1 MSMIKPPQAY
11 VSADRATAL
20 LGKWKKMLDY
30 TDRHTSPIV
39 ETSTRLNTAIIL
51 ENQMQ
56 WCNEANLAASGGAF
70 GTHAQGGAGDARL
83 PRIVMPMIRRTFPEL
98 IANDIVGVQPM
109 SGPIGIAFAMRLKYD
124 RTAIG
129 AQSAN
134 GRDGSLGLNASSDRG
149 LAGTNG
155 KELGYQYLDS
165 SFTGALSTE
174 FDDTTVT
181 ATFATV
187 TERNAGLATAIVGAV
202 YKQLDTNK
210 FYTKTSL
217 GAWLE
222 VADPALS
229 NFGTQ
234 NMAMLDI
241 DKGVAALLGDL
252 EYSSKIGQITTT
264 FEKTGIEAGTRKL
277 ASTFSLE
284 LEADLRNMT
293 GINIR
298 DELINA
304 MAYEVQAEI
313 DRELCLK
320 MIKVCV
326 KKAGYGKGWST
337 WSPANADGRFQL
349 ERARTLYQRII
360 IEAQRVGVRN
370 RIGPA
375 NFIVATPTIIAILEA
390 LPEFQWVK
398 TEGNVTTKTMGVA
411 KVGTIGGGRFD
422 VYRDMKTEGQ
432 YENGDR
438 SVRAEYCL
446 LGFKGQE
453 YWNTG
458 IVYCPYI
465 PLMVQETTG
474 PNDFSPRI
482 GMFTRY
488 GVVENLF
495 GAELFY
501 HTIFVT
507 GLEDDLDGVTGKRF
521 I

>member
-1 MSMIKPPQAY
+1 MIKPPQAY

-20 LGKWKKMLDY
+20 LGKWKNMLDY
-30 TDRHTSPIV
+30 TDSSVGSIAKSSV
-39 ETSTRLNTAIIL
+39 RLNTAIIL
-51 ENQMQ
+51 ENQLQ
-56 WCNEANLAASGGAF
+56 WCKEAVLAQSGGAF
-70 GTHAQGGAGDARL
+70 GTANQGGPGDARL

-109 SGPIGIAFAMRLKYD
+109 SGPIGIAFAMRIKYD

-129 AQSAN
+129 ATTTA
-134 GRDGSLGLNASSDRG
+134 GKDGSLAAGTTAGG
-149 LAGTNG
+149 LAGSQG
-155 KELGYQYLDS
+155 KEVGFQYLDS
-165 SFTGALSTE
+165 TFTGAL
-174 FDDTTVT
+174 DTS
-181 ATFATV
+181 FAD
-187 TERNAGLATAIVGAV
+187 GS
-202 YKQLDTNK
+202 DSD
-210 FYTKTSL
+210 F
-217 GAWLE
+217 
-222 VADPALS
+222 

-234 NMAMLDI
+234 NMAMLDV
-241 DKGVAALLGDL
+241 DKGIAALLGDL
-252 EYSSKIGQITTT
+252 EYSSKIGQLTTT

-284 LEADLRNMT
+284 LESDLRNMT

-298 DELINA
+298 DELINS

-313 DRELCLK
+313 DRELVLK

-326 KKAGYGKGWST
+326 KKGGFGKGWSV
-337 WSPANADGRFQL
+337 WSPAQADARWQV
-349 ERARTLYQRII
+349 ERARTFYQRIV

-375 NFIVATPTIIAILEA
+375 NFIVATPTVIAILES
-390 LPEFQWVK
+390 LPNFQWVV
-398 TEGNVTTKTMGVA
+398 TEGDVTTKTMGVA
-411 KVGTIGGGRFD
+411 KVGSLGGGRFT
-422 VYRDMKTEGQ
+422 VYRDMRTEGQ
-432 YENGDR
+432 YEDGER
-438 SVRAEYCL
+438 TVRAEYCL

-495 GAELFY
+495 GAQLFY
-501 HTIFVT
+501 HCIFIT
-507 GLEDDLDGVTGKRF
+507 GMDDELEYGTGKTF
-521 I
+521 L

>member
-11 VSADRATAL
+11 CSADRASAL

-30 TDRHTSPIV
+30 KDASVSTIDRS
-39 ETSTRLNTAIIL
+39 STRLNTAIIL
-51 ENQMQ
+51 ENQLQ
-56 WCNEANLAASGGAF
+56 WCREATLAQSGGAF
-70 GTHAQGGAGDARL
+70 GVANAGGTGDARL
-83 PRIVMPMIRRTFPEL
+83 QRIVMPMIRRTFPEL
-98 IANDIVGVQPM
+98 IANEIVGVQPM
-109 SGPIGIAFAMRLKYD
+109 SGPIGIAFAMRIKYD

-129 AQSAN
+129 ATTAA
-134 GRDGSLGLNASSDRG
+134 GKDGSLAAGTAARG
-149 LAGTNG
+149 LAATDGQ
-155 KELGYQYLDS
+155 ELGYQYSDTT
-165 SFTGALSTE
+165 FTGSL
-174 FDDTTVT
+174 D
-181 ATFATV
+181 ATFA
-187 TERNAGLATAIVGAV
+187 NGSDPLFNFDAAT
-202 YKQLDTNK
+202 
-210 FYTKTSL
+210 
-217 GAWLE
+217 
-222 VADPALS
+222 
-229 NFGTQ
+229 
-234 NMAMLDI
+234 NMEMLDV
-241 DKGVAALLGDL
+241 DKGIAALLSDL
-252 EYSSKIGQITTT
+252 EYSSKVGQITTT

-313 DRELCLK
+313 DRELVLK
-320 MIKVCV
+320 MVKTTV
-326 KKAGYGKGWST
+326 KKGGFGKGWSV
-337 WSPANADGRFQL
+337 WSPAKADARWQL
-349 ERARTLYQRII
+349 ERARTLYQRIVL
-360 IEAQRVGVRN
+360 EAQRIGTRN

-390 LPEFQWVK
+390 LPDFQWVK
-398 TEGNVTTKTMGVA
+398 TDGDVTTKTMGVA
-411 KVGTIGGGRFD
+411 KVGTIGAGRFS

-432 YENGDR
+432 YEAGLR
-438 SVRAEYCL
+438 TVRAEYCL

-495 GAELFY
+495 GSELFY
-501 HTIFVT
+501 HTIFVV
-507 GLEDDLDGVTGKRF
+507 GMDDELEYGTGKTF
-521 I
+521 L

>member
-1 MSMIKPPQAY
+1 MIKPPQAY
-11 VSADRATAL
+11 VSADRATAV
-20 LGKWKKMLDY
+20 LGKWKNMLDY
-30 TDRHTSPIV
+30 TDASVSPIAK
-39 ETSTRLNTAIIL
+39 TSVRLNTAIIL
-51 ENQMQ
+51 ENQLQ
-56 WCNEANLAASGGAF
+56 WCKEAVLAQSGGAF
-70 GTHAQGGAGDARL
+70 GAANQGGPGDARL

-109 SGPIGIAFAMRLKYD
+109 SGPIGIAFAMRIKYD

-129 AQSAN
+129 ATTAA
-134 GRDGSLGLNASSDRG
+134 GKDGSLADIGGTGLPLTGSGAQFSG
-149 LAGTNG
+149 LPATQN
-155 KELGYQYLDS
+155 KELGYQYLDT
-165 SFTGALSTE
+165 SFTG
-174 FDDTTVT
+174 
-181 ATFATV
+181 
-187 TERNAGLATAIVGAV
+187 
-202 YKQLDTNK
+202 KLDTA
-210 FYTKTSL
+210 F
-217 GAWLE
+217 
-222 VADPALS
+222 ADGSDADF
-229 NFGTQ
+229 NFGAQ
-234 NMAMLDI
+234 NMEMLDV
-241 DKGVAALLGDL
+241 DKGIAALLGDL
-252 EYSSKIGQITTT
+252 EYSSKIGQLTTT

-284 LEADLRNMT
+284 LESDLRNMT

-298 DELINA
+298 DELINS

-313 DRELCLK
+313 DRELVLK

-326 KKAGYGKGWST
+326 KKGGFGKGWSV
-337 WSPANADGRFQL
+337 WSPATADARWQV
-349 ERARTLYQRII
+349 ERARTFYQRIV

-375 NFIVATPTIIAILEA
+375 NFIVATPTVIAILES
-390 LPEFQWVK
+390 LPNFQWVV
-398 TEGNVTTKTMGVA
+398 TEGDVTTKTMGVA
-411 KVGTIGGGRFD
+411 KVGTLGGGRFT
-422 VYRDMKTEGQ
+422 VYRDMRTEGQ
-432 YENGDR
+432 YEDGER

-501 HTIFVT
+501 HCIFIT
-507 GLEDDLDGVTGKRF
+507 GMDEELEYGTGKTF
-521 I
+521 L